1 MSKSV
6 LVCAAHPDDEVL
18 GCGGTIAWH
27 VARGDTVTVL
37 FMTYGVGSR
46 PRDAT
51 VKRPQDHPMH
61 EPPPG
66 YLAQI
71 NARET
76 AANAAAEIL
85 GFKWFYACR
94 DAYPQPFSDQRLDG
108 YGVLEL
114 TQAIEAAAETL
125 EPNIVY
131 THWKGDLNLD
141 HAITAR
147 AVLTA
152 FRPVP
157 GSTVEAIYGF
167 EAPSS
172 TEWGLEP
179 FVPDYFVDIS
189 GSHWQ
194 KKEDA
199 LMAYREELREYP
211 HSRSLPA
218 IHALSDL
225 RGATVGVQKA
235 EAFHTYRRVER
246 A

>member
-1 MSKSV
+1 MSENV
-6 LVCAAHPDDEVL
+6 LCVCAHPDDEVL
-18 GCGGTIAWH
+18 GCGGTIARH
-27 VARGDTVTVL
+27 VAQGDAVTVL

-46 PRDAT
+46 
-51 VKRPQDHPMH
+51 
-61 EPPPG
+61 
-66 YLAQI
+66 
-71 NARET
+71 RET
-76 AANAAAEIL
+76 GTQEDHRLASDTLIAEIERRESAANAAAEIL
-85 GFKWFYACR
+85 GFKWFYASR
-94 DAYPQPFSDQRLDG
+94 AAHPQPFLDQRLDD
-108 YGVLEL
+108 YGALEL
-114 TQAIEAAAETL
+114 IQAIEIAAETL
-125 EPNIVY
+125 KPSIVY

-141 HAITAR
+141 HAITAH

-157 GSTVEAIYGF
+157 GSTVESIYGF
-167 EAPSS
+167 EVPSS

-189 GSHWQ
+189 GANWQ

-211 HSRSLPA
+211 HARSLPA

-235 EAFHTYRRVER
+235 EAFRTYRRMEH